1 MCIHYLCH
9 SGGVKGRC
17 GGCGEGLLLLCPPT
31 FFLMNELKIINSLPL
46 WTAFCDACEGCGAE
60 SGGRGSRRG
69 RGGVVES
76 CAVGVTIAKY
86 TVGWRSVGGWVL
98 RLS

>member
-46 WTAFCDACEGCGAE
+46 WTAFCDACEGCGA
-60 SGGRGSRRG
+60 GRGHG
-69 RGGVVES
+69 AGGTLTLPVSQLRVAEE
-76 CAVGVTIAKY
+76 AA
-86 TVGWRSVGGWVL
+86 GGGGGAW
-98 RLS
+98 